1 MRLFGNQ
8 QTYEDRQKIL
18 KLVELAKKGR
28 TEPQLRHVLDQWK
41 ITGLKQSRIIKEVKE
56 KLTQ

>member
-41 ITGLKQSRIIKEVKE
+41 ITGLRQSRMIREVKE
-56 KLTQ
+56 KL